1 MKIKLII
8 LMLLAALLLTAV
20 ACTTGGEDETQ
31 KGTDTSVTD
40 GETAEPTEELPPV
53 SESDPADETNT
64 EEATPPESTEE
75 PNTEEATPSESTEE
89 PNTEEATPSVSTE
102 EPTVEPETELP
113 KPAENYQILFIGNS
127 YTYYNNMPE
136 SIFLRILR
144 AAGMNGRITA
154 ITKGGWYLIDSAD
167 PADEVGSQVENM
179 LAARDFDYVILQE
192 QSTCP
197 ALSPGKFYE
206 GVRILAEK
214 LRADGATPILY
225 GTWGRKEGH
234 SVLAENGWT
243 NETMT
248 WKIAAGYEAIGA
260 ELDIDVAYAGLAFY
274 DVYTHHSEIELYDA
288 DKTHPSPAGSYLAAM
303 TLFATITGV
312 DPTTVDYDGDLD
324 SETAAI
330 LREAARKAVF
340 ETPEIPAEYK
350 TSSEGVVTETPLTV
364 DDSACINLTKFPTS
378 ELISVLKG
386 GEYPNG
392 KSFSGILGTK
402 GAISSKEF
410 SVSGLTNEQ
419 KADIADIGYGVSVI
433 GIERMTESANG
444 HQTAVEN
451 LVNGHWGTSFMA
463 SFEFDEHR
471 YNINGKADDRALY
484 TGLITL
490 NFGSKHKFDTI
501 GFASGSLEG
510 FPGVAEVFVSDDGEN
525 WTRVP
530 TACWDTISG
539 TPLVNCGTSPKDP
552 WNNNTA
558 KVTCLFDM
566 AGVSGQ
572 YIRIGVV
579 IGRSDEESKYNT
591 VNTREVLV
599 YGEKAN

>member
-1 MKIKLII
+1 MKKRLI
-8 LMLLAALLLTAV
+8 ALLLLAVLLLPTA
-20 ACTTGGEDETQ
+20 ACDRGQTP
-31 KGTDTSVTD
+31 TDTSPDTSAP
-40 GETAEPTEELPPV
+40 EATAEPTAPAETEPV
-53 SESDPADETNT
+53 TDPAT
-64 EEATPPESTEE
+64 
-75 PNTEEATPSESTEE
+75 
-89 PNTEEATPSVSTE
+89 
-102 EPTVEPETELP
+102 EPETEPPLGT
-113 KPAENYQILFIGNS
+113 AEPDKSKTYKILFVGNS
-127 YTYYNNMPE
+127 YTYYNDMPE
-136 SIFLRILR
+136 SIFLKILR
-144 AAGMNGRITA
+144 AAGFNARITA

-167 PADEVGSQVENM
+167 PADEVGAQVESI
-179 LAARDFDYVILQE
+179 LETRDFDFVILQE

-197 ALSPGKFYE
+197 ALSPGKFYT
-206 GVRILAEK
+206 GVRNLTEK
-214 LRADGATPILY
+214 LRADGATPVLY

-234 SVLAENGWT
+234 SVLSENGWT

-260 ELDIDVAYAGLAFY
+260 ELGIDVAYAGLAFY

-303 TLFATITGV
+303 TLFAKITGV

-350 TSSEGVVTETPLTV
+350 TSSEGVVHETPLTV
-364 DDSACINLTKFPTS
+364 DDSACINLTEFPTS

-433 GIERMTESANG
+433 GIERMTGSANG
-444 HQTAVEN
+444 HETAVEN

-471 YNINGKADDRALY
+471 YDINGKADGRALY

-490 NFGSKHKFDTI
+490 NFGSRHKFDTI

-510 FPGVAEVFVSDDGEN
+510 FPGVAEVFVSDDGET